1 MPANR
6 IDLRGDI
13 RYFLA
18 RFGRKRISKRNNN
31 NQHKYTMNISSHP
44 ILTLQD
50 ISCFGQCSLTVALP
64 ILSACGHE
72 TVILPSAVL
81 STHTGGFKGWTFRDL
96 TDDIPGIAAHWR
108 AEGLRF
114 QAFYTGYL
122 GSARQIDM
130 ALDIAGSL
138 LQDGAPLI
146 VDPAMAD
153 NGSLY
158 GGFDDAFVREM
169 ARLCAKADYLLPNVT
184 EACLLTGTPY
194 RAPGEYDEAWVSGL
208 LSKLAALGARRV
220 ILKGLCL
227 DGDSIR
233 VAVHD
238 SASGATEC
246 YRHVRLAVSS
256 HGTGDVFASAFTGA
270 LMRGKTPLESVKIAA
285 DYVVACIRATMGDPG
300 HAYGVKFETVL
311 PSLASALAQ

>member
-1 MPANR
+1 
-6 IDLRGDI
+6 
-13 RYFLA
+13 
-18 RFGRKRISKRNNN
+18 
-31 NQHKYTMNISSHP
+31 MNISAHP
-44 ILTLQD
+44 VLSLQD

-81 STHTGGFKGWTFRDL
+81 STHTGGFSGWTFRDL
-96 TDDIPGIAAHWR
+96 TDDIPGIAAHWQK
-108 AEGLRF
+108 EGLRF

-138 LQDGAPLI
+138 LLPGAPLV

-153 NGSLY
+153 NGKLY
-158 GGFDDAFVREM
+158 GGFDAAFVREM

-184 EACLLTGTPY
+184 EACLLTDTPY
-194 RAPGEYDEAWVSGL
+194 RAPGEYDEAWVREL
-208 LSKLAALGARRV
+208 LAKLAALGAKRV
-220 ILKGLCL
+220 VLKGLCL
-227 DGDSIR
+227 DADTIR

-238 SASGATEC
+238 AAAGRTEA
-246 YRHVRLAVSS
+246 YRHERLAVSS

-270 LMRGKTPLESVKIAA
+270 LLRGKTPLEAVKIAA
-285 DYVVACIRATMGDPG
+285 DYVVACIRATMDDPG
-300 HAYGVKFETVL
+300 HAYGVKFEKVL
-311 PSLASALAQ
+311 PSLVAALG